1 MRGSFHDLLKF
12 LYSFKSRG
20 GAHVLTSG
28 FTTKAISLLTS
39 IYVIR
44 NISISE
50 YGGISFALMVVLPLL
65 PLVSLGL
72 DFSFLRYA
80 SLLDD
85 RKKINTFFVFSLVHG
100 SVISIIL
107 TLLMVFLSDY
117 IALADSNSNSSLYIK
132 VLSLLFVLDFLNR
145 LFQNYSRVIGRNKIF
160 AYSGLLRAVMVFVI
174 AYGLSFI
181 IDGWAYVFAL
191 IVSPLISVLFIYI
204 FLAKSL
210 KEGVVSNQ
218 SGWSDFYKFGVYTG
232 FGSVISQLQMPMAGV
247 MLGWMGSGYEVALYR
262 VASLIPISL
271 LFIPN
276 LFLKSEFVYLS
287 KTYADKSLVK
297 NYIVNYAKLAV
308 LFSLVMI
315 LVGMFLGA
323 FIVQFLFGE
332 QYSAASGPFKIL
344 LLGVAGGI
352 ILRQLFGNLTYAA
365 GKSGLNVIN
374 AVLNFIFG
382 LILTYFLISYFGVY
396 GAVASTA
403 FMLWFSG
410 ISNAIIYYCF
420 VYRRLV

>member
-1 MRGSFHDLLKF
+1 
-12 LYSFKSRG
+12 
-20 GAHVLTSG
+20 
-28 FTTKAISLLTS
+28 
-39 IYVIR
+39 
-44 NISISE
+44 
-50 YGGISFALMVVLPLL
+50 MVVLPLL